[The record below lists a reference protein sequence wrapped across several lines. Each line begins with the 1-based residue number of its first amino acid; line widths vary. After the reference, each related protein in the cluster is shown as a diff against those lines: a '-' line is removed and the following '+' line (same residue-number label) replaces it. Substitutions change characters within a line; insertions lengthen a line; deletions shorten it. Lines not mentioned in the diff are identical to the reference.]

1 MEYFRLYKALNLEHS
16 DFCDQDLLKA
26 SEENH
31 RISRE
36 GYRWDDRVEME
47 KSSRRMLR
55 RLTAGLALVIFT

>member
-1 MEYFRLYKALNLEHS
+1 
-16 DFCDQDLLKA
+16 LKA

-55 RLTAGLALVIFT
+55 RLTAGLALVIFTYLRIMAEEKANGKDLKWGQW